1 MSGLDQRP
9 GSGVASGRAG
19 FSSHALF
26 ELLAAEVDFAGAIDG
41 VRSFWFREPSLIKWG
56 QVSRVY
62 AALCWRSSRWE
73 TRVRRP
79 LRSRL
84 VRDRG
89 RKANL
94 HGRHRCS
101 SEQLQ

>member
-1 MSGLDQRP
+1 
-9 GSGVASGRAG
+9 VASGRDG

-84 VRDRG
+84 EIGGG
-89 RKANL
+89 RQTCTDDTDAAQSNCNDTDSFFLRNL
-94 HGRHRCS
+94 R
-101 SEQLQ
+101 